1 MLNEIS
7 ILANTSADE
16 MHQDENLSNFNKEEL
31 NHFFKM
37 MKEKKTDTQV
47 IEELKIKL
55 ILFYHDLAIKN
66 VKDDEVEFKY
76 LKNN

>member
-1 MLNEIS
+1 M
-7 ILANTSADE
+7 ANTPADE
-16 MHQDENLSNFNKEEL
+16 IHKNENLSNFNNQEL

-37 MKEKKTDTQV
+37 MKDKKSDIEI

-55 ILFYHDLAIKN
+55 IPFYHELAIKN